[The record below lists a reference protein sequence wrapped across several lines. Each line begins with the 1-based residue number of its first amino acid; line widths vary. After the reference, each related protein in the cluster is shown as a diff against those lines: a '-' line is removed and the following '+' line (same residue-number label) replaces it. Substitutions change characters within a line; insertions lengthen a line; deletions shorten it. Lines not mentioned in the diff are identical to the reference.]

1 MYKGIDGLARR
12 EAVLAICLAISLTA
26 CGGGGG
32 NSGVKGSTPVVTPPP
47 PVTPPPT
54 DPTPPPSGPTD
65 PTDIPYDVHLSL
77 TNTYAAHTAGFDGS
91 GVTIGFVDT
100 GVMSTHPALA
110 GRVLAELIYVDPT
123 VNNTA
128 VDDVV
133 GHGTAV
139 AEIAAGKP
147 FANFAGG
154 IAPGASIVSARII
167 NDQEPTDDGSG
178 QGNQVSNADP
188 LYQVSTDLATHGV
201 SIMNNSWGGL
211 YWDAT
216 QTAVTQSFHD
226 AYAGFISGGGL
237 VVFAAGNSSAAN
249 PSDVAALPS
258 RAPDLEYGWL
268 AVVALNSSNPTQLAA
283 YSNQCGIAMAYC
295 LAAPGDVVVSD
306 RNDTATSQKY
316 FVYEGTSLAAPAVS
330 GAAAVVWQAFPG
342 FKAKQVW
349 ETLLGTATDLGA
361 PGPDPVFGYGALDVG
376 RAVRGPERFDWDDFA
391 YTGRGNSNFGNDI
404 SGIDTYGL
412 IYDGQGTLTLSGTN
426 TYHGVTSVSDAQAT
440 LDAVNMIPGDA
451 AALQGG
457 TLIVRTG
464 VAGKLDNNDG
474 VVQTGDGPATVGGSY
489 TQTPAGRLA
498 EKLGAPLR
506 VTGTASIAGDLT
518 ITGAISGYVAS
529 TQQEVLSAAGGVTGT
544 FATLTAGSGVMI
556 NTTLNYLPNEV
567 WIDATRVN
575 VTQVQGMS
583 STPLMLGSA
592 QRVEG
597 AFQQIDH
604 ALSQPST
611 SGVISDQ
618 TLIGAASIQQA
629 STTAVAQ
636 KSIASLS
643 GQLHAASAAMT
654 FEAIDAGT
662 RALSDRFDAL
672 AEHREVG
679 AWTQNLGYHGSMSR
693 SGYSNVG
700 YDLGGT
706 MIGQDLR
713 IGTNGF
719 AGFALSQA
727 EGLGR
732 LAESAD
738 QGHSRSVEGMIYGGM
753 TSGQWYSMGRVGL
766 GNYREDMRRGLLL
779 GDSELPV
786 GSQQNGRY
794 TVAYGETGFRAYA
807 GAMKLTPFVNLQYA
821 QIDNGGFNEFGG
833 DGFGLAAGAQST
845 SRWQGGAGMR
855 LAREW
860 ALPSGGSL
868 SLRSDVGWQHSFA
881 TRGEVFAA
889 SFTGIQQWAP
899 VGGIGLSRYG
909 GFADLT
915 LDWRMTDRVGM
926 AFGYDQQFGQ
936 LVDGRT
942 ATASFH
948 INF

>member
-1 MYKGIDGLARR
+1 MHKGIDGLARR
-12 EAVLAICLAISLTA
+12 EAVLAICLAIGLTA

-489 TQTPAGRLA
+489 TQTPVGRLA

-506 VTGTASIAGDLT
+506 VAGTARIAGDLT

-672 AEHREVG
+672 ADHREVG

-713 IGTNGF
+713 IGANGF